1 MSRLTGSEAK
11 SMMEAYNS
19 VYASNQTQESLE
31 QEILEAISYT
41 LISQGY
47 TAIDVLEY
55 FANVEEE
62 VIIEDLI
69 ALSEGTLIFEE
80 VVSEEYVDEQ
90 LQQLDEII
98 GAALRIGSAA
108 MKAAKY
114 APKAASLG
122 QKALSALGG
131 AGKAATRV
139 AQQGTKASA
148 VVRPA
153 LGKAVQAVKGA
164 ASGAKSAIGGAVSK
178 LKGAASGALNKL
190 PGGSQGRLAKTA
202 KMVGK
207 AALGG
212 AAFEAGMR
220 GAGALANKV
229 AGGGGK
235 PSSAKTTW
243 KVAKASGSSSPYNMK
258 NLGAAQ
264 YSAFKAGGG
273 DAAMKSK
280 GQTAGQVVAQG
291 RKNLGKYDGG
301 PRSGSAPTPAPKPA
315 PAPAPK
321 PAPAPAPKPASSPS
335 ATKST
340 PAPTKAPTPTEPKAP
355 SIKKDVEDI
364 KQMQQRSKQRQGAE
378 MGGPEGPGTIDK
390 SSVESDIKAAQEREK
405 KKASSA
411 TKTESYDV
419 YDVILEYLFD
429 NGHVETVEEAHYV
442 MMEMDT
448 ETIAAIIEEKGQV
461 DEAQKPLPAKKMQ
474 ARRMNVYMKTGEAAG
489 SSRNERIRQV
499 LDAHK
504 KDPEGEAAKAR
515 AKSKYK
521 G

>member
-90 LQQLDEII
+90 LQQLDEIL

-202 KMVGK
+202 KMLGK
-207 AALGG
+207 ATLGG

-235 PSSAKTTW
+235 PSSAKTTP
-243 KVAKASGSSSPYNMK
+243 AKASGSSSPYNMK

-301 PRSGSAPTPAPKPA
+301 PRSGSAPTPAPT
-315 PAPAPK
+315 PAPK
-321 PAPAPAPKPASSPS
+321 PAPAPAAKPASSPS

-378 MGGPEGPGTIDK
+378 MGGPEGPGTINK

-405 KKASSA
+405 KKAASA

-461 DEAQKPLPAKKMQ
+461 DEAMTNYEKNRKRAAQRAA
-474 ARRMNVYMKTGEAAG
+474 ARNAARDQGKTGAVPG
-489 SSRNERIRQV
+489 VGYVTPRRERETWTDERGKTR
-499 LDAHK
+499 H
-504 KDPEGEAAKAR
+504 AK
-515 AKSKYK
+515 
-521 G
+521 GL